1 MELFGA
7 STIFFISDESD
18 FSPLANEV
26 LAITSTMAVGS
37 FVCHNISVTNDMIV
51 EGSETFTITVETSN
65 PNDVI
70 MEPST
75 AIVTIVDGDSK

>member
-1 MELFGA
+1 
-7 STIFFISDESD
+7 
-18 FSPLANEV
+18 
-26 LAITSTMAVGS
+26 MAVGS

-70 MEPST
+70 VEPST